1 LVQRLAYSLR
11 AVTIASKR
19 GDATAPD
26 LEHGSPFLCV
36 VFRLLIALT
45 RFSEEEIQMAKFWRI
60 LVLGI
65 VCATGITLM
74 AADSVHE
81 FKMKD
86 IEGKEVALSEYKGKV
101 LLVVNVASKCGATP
115 QYEQLQAL
123 HEKYGKKGLVVI
135 GVPCNQFGGQEPG
148 TEKEI
153 QKFCS
158 SKYDV
163 TFPMMSKVDV
173 NGEKESPL
181 YEFLKA
187 HAESKDDV
195 KWNFEKFVISKEG
208 AVIGRFGTKTKPDAA
223 EVVSVIETELAK

>member
-1 LVQRLAYSLR
+1 
-11 AVTIASKR
+11 
-19 GDATAPD
+19 
-26 LEHGSPFLCV
+26 
-36 VFRLLIALT
+36 
-45 RFSEEEIQMAKFWRI
+45 MAKFWQI

-65 VCATGITLM
+65 VCAAGTTLM

-86 IEGKEVALSEYKGKV
+86 IEGKEVELAEYKGKV

-123 HEKYGKKGLVVI
+123 HEKYGEKGLVVI

-153 QKFCS
+153 QKFCTK
-158 SKYDV
+158 KYDV
-163 TFPMMSKVDV
+163 TFPMMSKVAV
-173 NGEKESPL
+173 NNGEDVQEDPL
-181 YEFLKA
+181 YTFLKA

-195 KWNFEKFVISKEG
+195 KWNFEKFVVSKDG
-208 AVIGRFGTKTKPDAA
+208 AVVGRFATKTKPDAA
-223 EVVSVIETELAK
+223 EVVSVIEAELAK